1 MKNDVR
7 SLGIFISMLGLMKY
21 DDASY
26 YEKEQLNNIVTLVN
40 TKMHE
45 TKIDSA
51 LADLI
56 NLAVFR

>member
-1 MKNDVR
+1 
-7 SLGIFISMLGLMKY
+7 MLGLMKY